1 MYVKVMVTP
10 SAKKE
15 KVEEKNGEFFISVKE
30 PAQRNLANKR
40 VRELVASHFG
50 VSLPSVRML
59 GGHRSTNKLFSV
71 DIE

>member
-15 KVEEKNGEFFISVKE
+15 KVEEKNGELFISVKE

-50 VSLPSVRML
+50 V
-59 GGHRSTNKLFSV
+59 
-71 DIE
+71 